1 MQSVPKMLYDTS
13 LPPVMFYK
21 KEKPF
26 YEFSNFHMSSLKLEE
41 KEWSCVEQYFQA
53 MKFYIPESNEHM
65 EYFDHQPNRFTHE
78 NGQFGPSKKRHA
90 LGNQMACK

>member
-65 EYFDHQPNRFTHE
+65 EYFDIINQTDSPMKMANLGRQKKDMHWGT
-78 NGQFGPSKKRHA
+78 SK
-90 LGNQMACK
+90 